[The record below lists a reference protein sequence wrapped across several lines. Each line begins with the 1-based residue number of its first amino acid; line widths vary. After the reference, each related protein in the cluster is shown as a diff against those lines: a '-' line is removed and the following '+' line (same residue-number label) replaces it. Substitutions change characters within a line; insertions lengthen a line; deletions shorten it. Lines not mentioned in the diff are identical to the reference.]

1 MLVFFQNNTFRTHI
15 LPLLNPGHQNFQKVK
30 EKEKKSNDQEREA
43 HSTSRKWIH
52 DNKKID
58 QMTQTISHIVL
69 FFIWFSIMHA
79 KKETVRI
86 IMLKWFSRVAC
97 NQRSAK
103 KTILML
109 WFKSKSLI
117 NLTCM
122 SIFFH
127 IAVLIQPSQ
136 GCDSHHLQ
144 SWTDKMQPWSHCKN
158 HPILAS
164 HLLNIQALSAQYSKM
179 KKANLSIA
187 NEYLSR
193 TYVSQSNCW
202 FSDSTSLRMG
212 HSWTGTH
219 DWL

>member
-1 MLVFFQNNTFRTHI
+1 
-15 LPLLNPGHQNFQKVK
+15 
-30 EKEKKSNDQEREA
+30 
-43 HSTSRKWIH
+43 
-52 DNKKID
+52 
-58 QMTQTISHIVL
+58 MTQTISHIVL

-97 NQRSAK
+97 NQRCAK

-164 HLLNIQALSAQYSKM
+164 HWLNIQALSTQYSKM

-187 NEYLSR
+187 NEYSSR

-202 FSDSTSLRMG
+202 FSEYTSQNGAFMDR
-212 HSWTGTH
+212 HSWLTLNLTRMNRGCIH
-219 DWL
+219 LYWHSSYNYSQLDWETKT